1 MKRSAPMKR
10 SPWPRRGQPEPG
22 TAPASVKT
30 VAKPLERPVR
40 YAQPANEPLFAAPK
54 PVAHRNRRLL
64 DLARGMPCLLRIERV
79 CNGRTD
85 TTVACHSNL
94 SIHGK
99 AGARKA
105 DDFWSCWGCSACHW
119 WLDRGP
125 ADALVKEAAFLTAH
139 LLQVVEWRRVSADTR
154 RTLQDRRAVEW
165 ALSAV
170 SGFQA
175 AWVKR

>member
-10 SPWPRRGQPEPG
+10 SPWQRRGQPEPG
-22 TAPASVKT
+22 TAPPRVKP

-64 DLARGMPCLLRIERV
+64 DLARGMPCLLRIEGI
-79 CNGRTD
+79 CNGGTD

-94 SIHGK
+94 AIHGK

-105 DDFWSCWGCSACHW
+105 DDQWHVHGCAACHR
-119 WLDRGP
+119 WLDQGP
-125 ADALVKEAAFLTAH
+125 APAAEKVERFGAAH
-139 LLQVVEWRRVSADTR
+139 RWMVAIW
-154 RTLQDRRAVEW
+154 QDIVAGNVPATPRERKAAQW
-165 ALSAV
+165 ALD
-170 SGFQA
+170 
-175 AWVKR
+175 RI